1 MYFCVYGEQNDME
14 RKRNSLTDFVFSGWF
29 FSLVAL
35 MRAAACEYFIH
46 WQKFA
51 FHTDLKSIANTFI
64 PIPMIYAHRSVCLL
78 FVRSNSTYGFG
89 TLHKLHKQRKHP
101 RAKFEFSQRVSN
113 RLNCFSEWNS
123 IQFWCRTW
131 KFAIIKFCTVSSIYF
146 IRKSTNKRYHAIKPD
161 NLWSASI
168 PFKDA
173 QNNDFAICDKGFVS
187 CTIEFIFCFV

>member
-14 RKRNSLTDFVFSGWF
+14 RKRNSLTDFVFSGCF
-29 FSLVAL
+29 FFLSLVAL

-78 FVRSNSTYGFG
+78 FVRSNSIYGFG

-131 KFAIIKFCTVSSIYF
+131 KFAIIKLCTVSSVYF
-146 IRKSTNKRYHAIKPD
+146 IRKSMNKRYHAIKPD
-161 NLWSASI
+161 NL
-168 PFKDA
+168 
-173 QNNDFAICDKGFVS
+173 
-187 CTIEFIFCFV
+187 